1 MSANPCTLLHMP
13 KGVKDMLNER
23 EMKAIQLYYQG
34 GMTVEEI
41 AHECGYKNRSSIY
54 KLLKR
59 EDAQEYIDML
69 AQESLKEALRTL
81 RINSRDLSKIIV
93 DIARGNIKNTKTVYA
108 QLNALTNAL
117 EKAGLNQKTLVIEE
131 SNNDD
136 QDYNELMD
144 MLKNEEGSKEE

>member
-1 MSANPCTLLHMP
+1 MSANLCTLLHMP
-13 KGVKDMLNER
+13 KGVKNMLNER
-23 EMKAIQLYYQG
+23 EMKALQLYYQG

-41 AHECGYKNRSSIY
+41 AHECGYQNRSSIY

-59 EDAQEYIDML
+59 PDAQEYVDML

-81 RINSRDLSKIIV
+81 RINSRELSKIIV

-117 EKAGLNQKTLVIEE
+117 EKAGLNQKTLIIEE
-131 SNNDD
+131 SKNDETE
-136 QDYNELMD
+136 YNELLE
-144 MLKNEEGSKEE
+144 MLKKEG